1 MKKIVLFIITLVVV
15 NILAPG
21 LVCAQALN
29 PYAPTNA
36 VAAEPMTPYNLGLIP
51 QWSRTH
57 YVPCP
62 TCYFP
67 SSRGLP
73 DVPIQW
79 CVRGCLGIPVPV
91 P

>member
-1 MKKIVLFIITLVVV
+1 MKKIVLFIITLVAINMVTAS
-15 NILAPG
+15 LAS
-21 LVCAQALN
+21 AQVLN

-36 VAAEPMTPYNLGLIP
+36 VTAETMDPYNLWQIP

-67 SSRGLP
+67 FSSGLP

>member
-1 MKKIVLFIITLVVV
+1 MKKIFLFIITLVAV
-15 NILAPG
+15 NIVTAG
-21 LVCAQALN
+21 LVSAQVLN

-36 VAAEPMTPYNLGLIP
+36 VTAEPMEPYNLWLIP

-62 TCYFP
+62 TCYVPF
-67 SSRGLP
+67 SRGLP

>member
-1 MKKIVLFIITLVVV
+1 MKKIFLFIITLVAV
-15 NILAPG
+15 NIVTAG
-21 LVCAQALN
+21 LVSAQVLN

-36 VAAEPMTPYNLGLIP
+36 VTAEPMEPYNLWLIP

-67 SSRGLP
+67 FSSGLP

-79 CVRGCLGIPVPV
+79 CVQGWLGIPVPV